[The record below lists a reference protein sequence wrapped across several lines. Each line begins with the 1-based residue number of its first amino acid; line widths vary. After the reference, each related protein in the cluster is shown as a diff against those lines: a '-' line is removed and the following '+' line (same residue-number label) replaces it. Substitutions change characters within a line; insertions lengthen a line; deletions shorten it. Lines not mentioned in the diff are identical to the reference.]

1 MELKRIHDYLW
12 EIPQSGGM
20 RVPGRIY
27 ANRTMLDTLR
37 NDPSLKQVQ
46 NVAHLPGIVGYS
58 LAMPDIHWG
67 YGFPIGGVA
76 AMDVNSGVISPGGV
90 GYDIN
95 CGVRLL
101 SIECDKNEIAPK
113 IKMLLAGLFNAIPT
127 GIGSHNAISNISA
140 KQFSRILRDGA
151 SEAVSL
157 GYGCEDDLPTIEEGG
172 CLKAAQPENVSHY
185 AKKRGIKQL
194 GTLGSGNHFLE
205 IDYVDEIYDDDIAK
219 TFHLRQNQVVIII
232 HTGSRGL
239 GHQVCDDYIKV
250 SLQSIQRHG
259 LSLPDRQ
266 LACLPIQSKEG
277 GQYIGAMRSAA
288 NFAFANRQIIKSITE
303 QVFLQ
308 QLKTSPKT
316 LGMRTVYD
324 ICHNIAKRE
333 RHHHQGENKWVC
345 VHRKGATRAFPP
357 GHEALHA
364 DFRETGQPVIIPG
377 DMGTASYV
385 LAGTQKA
392 MDETFGSTCH
402 GAGRRMSRRAA
413 KRQVQGGKLKG
424 QLQKQGIE
432 IRAGSLRG
440 LAEEAPIAYK
450 DVSRVV
456 DVVHNASIARKV
468 ARLRPIAVVKG

>member
-1 MELKRIHDYLW
+1 MDVRRIHDYLW

-101 SIECDKNEIAPK
+101 SIECDKNEITPK

-127 GIGSHNAISNISA
+127 GIGSHDAISNINA
-140 KQFSRILRDGA
+140 KQLSRILRNGA

-157 GYGCEDDLPTIEEGG
+157 GYGCENDLPTIEEGG

-185 AKKRGIKQL
+185 AKQRGIKQL

-205 IDYVDEIYDDDIAK
+205 IDYIDEIYDDDIAK

-250 SLQSIQRHG
+250 SLQSIQRYG

-277 GQYIGAMRSAA
+277 SQYIGAMRSAA
-288 NFAFANRQIIKSITE
+288 NFAFTNRQIIKSITE
-303 QVFLQ
+303 QVLLQ
-308 QLKTSPKT
+308 KLKISPQT
-316 LGMRTVYD
+316 LGMRTIYD
-324 ICHNIAKRE
+324 ICHNIAKFETHVINGKQR
-333 RHHHQGENKWVC
+333 QLC
-345 VHRKGATRAFPP
+345 VHRKGATRAFGPGSPDLPP
-357 GHEALHA
+357 EYQK
-364 DFRETGQPVIIPG
+364 TGQPVLVPG
-377 DMGTASYV
+377 DMGRYSY
-385 LAGTQKA
+385 LCAGTETA
-392 MDETFGSTCH
+392 MNETFGSSCH
-402 GAGRRMSRRAA
+402 GAGRVMSRKQSLKFSRSMNMIDELANRGVSIMA
-413 KRQVQGGKLKG
+413 KGRRT
-424 QLQKQGIE
+424 I
-432 IRAGSLRG
+432 
-440 LAEEAPIAYK
+440 AEEMPHAYK
-450 DVSRVV
+450 DVAGVI
-456 DVVHNASIARKV
+456 DVVQNAGISKKV
-468 ARLRPIAVVKG
+468 CRFKPIGVIKG